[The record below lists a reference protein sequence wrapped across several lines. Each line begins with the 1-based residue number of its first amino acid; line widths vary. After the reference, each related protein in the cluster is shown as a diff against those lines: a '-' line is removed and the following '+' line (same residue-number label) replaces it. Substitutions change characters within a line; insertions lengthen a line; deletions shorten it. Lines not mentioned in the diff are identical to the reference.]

1 MTIKSLHDLFRKA
14 NCSETRIEQLQELV
28 DLENET
34 LCAAVA
40 LHPNCNKSLLEKLL
54 QLDMSEVNK
63 NLLRRYSTYPSLCSL
78 NVREIKVN
86 DAEYIHK
93 L

>member
-40 LHPNCNKSLLEKLL
+40 LHPNCKKDCLQFANTLRKKL
-54 QLDMSEVNK
+54 
-63 NLLRRYSTYPSLCSL
+63 
-78 NVREIKVN
+78 
-86 DAEYIHK
+86 K
-93 L
+93 LKFP